1 MKSILKR
8 LVSERARQ
16 RVRHLGRLRWIQK
29 WQGIHAGGARV
40 RDNLPYLLFSPE
52 VDSFTYPIANEDE
65 LAALLADVLEI
76 DVATVAATIAEAHDC
91 PLLARALR
99 QGWPKV
105 LWLRRNPQPGLPQL
119 ASWTVLRLRRPALA
133 VETGILDGMASTV
146 MLVALERNARDG
158 HEGRLVSID
167 LMPGAGTM
175 VPDWLKDRW
184 EPVAGDSAT
193 AIGPAVGDRTIGYF
207 ASDSLV
213 DDDHVDRELAAVLAR
228 AEPRLVAMT
237 VSAAL
242 HSLDRAGAEVRRIQ
256 ERPRGHFYAGRQVA
270 IGRFT

>member
-1 MKSILKR
+1 MKSLLKR
-8 LVSERARQ
+8 LVSERTRQ

-29 WQGIHAGGARV
+29 WRGIHAGGARV

-65 LAALLADVLEI
+65 LAALLADVLET
-76 DVATVAATIAEAHDC
+76 DAATVAAAIAEAHDC
-91 PLLARALR
+91 ALLARALR
-99 QGWPKV
+99 QGWPEV
-105 LWLRRNPQPGLPQL
+105 IWLRRNPRPGLPQL
-119 ASWTVLRLRRPALA
+119 ASWAILRLTRPALA

-158 HEGRLVSID
+158 HEGRLVSVD

-175 VPDWLKDRW
+175 VPEWLKHRW

-228 AEPRLVAMT
+228 AAPGLIAMT

-242 HSLDRAGAEVRRIQ
+242 QSLDRAGAEVRRIQ
-256 ERPRGHFYAGRQVA
+256 ERPRGHFYAGRHVA
-270 IGRFT
+270 IGRFG

>member
-1 MKSILKR
+1 MKSLLKR

-16 RVRHLGRLRWIQK
+16 RIRHLGRLRWVQK

-40 RDNLPYLLFSPE
+40 RDNLPYLLLSPE
-52 VDSFTYPIANEDE
+52 VDSFTYPIANEGE
-65 LAALLADVLEI
+65 LAALLADVLEE
-76 DVATVAATIAEAHDC
+76 DVATVSAAIAETHDC
-91 PLLARALR
+91 ALLARALR
-99 QGWPKV
+99 QGWPNV
-105 LWLRRNPQPGLPQL
+105 IWLRRNPQPGLPQL
-119 ASWTVLRLRRPALA
+119 ASWAVLRLTRPALA

-146 MLVALERNARDG
+146 MLAALERNAQDG
-158 HEGRLVSID
+158 HDGRLVSVD

-175 VPDWLKDRW
+175 VPEWLKHRW

-193 AIGPAVGDRTIGYF
+193 AIGPAVGDRAIGYF

-213 DDDHVDRELAAVLAR
+213 DNEHLDRELAAVLER
-228 AEPRLVAMT
+228 AAPGLVAMT
-237 VSAAL
+237 VWAAL
-242 HSLDRAGAEVRRIQ
+242 DSLDRAGAQVRRIQ